1 VGPSGWRR
9 SGIALDMKSMGGN
22 GKMEEVP
29 LQGKKTPSFSRRQM
43 APPRCGWSYKL
54 CCSITIHRESKMSTG
69 TLVVSDVPRSLHDI
83 NSILFLNQHHVSNI
97 A

>member
-29 LQGKKTPSFSRRQM
+29 LQAKKRHPSPGDRWR
-43 APPRCGWSYKL
+43 PRCGWSYKL
-54 CCSITIHRESKMSTG
+54 CCSITIHWESKMSTG

>member
-1 VGPSGWRR
+1 
-9 SGIALDMKSMGGN
+9 
-22 GKMEEVP
+22 
-29 LQGKKTPSFSRRQM
+29 
-43 APPRCGWSYKL
+43 
-54 CCSITIHRESKMSTG
+54 MSTG